1 LKNDHQQKDVVVK
14 QGHTNFIQ
22 RIPTTLIMKT
32 ILVPTDYSAVAKNA
46 AIFAFNLAP
55 QLKAEKIIFYN
66 SYQAPPVLT
75 ENVAPAMPIMDI
87 ETIRTIS
94 DEGMKHFVESVQAH
108 CPPGLQVEP
117 MAEYGMISSD
127 IEEISK
133 TTGADLIVMGITGTS
148 KVEEVLIG
156 STATS
161 VVRHTKVPVIIVPG
175 DARLMQVKNVLLAT
189 NLKKVVETT
198 PVQPIKNLLDATG
211 AKLYVLNIEEKDNDK
226 ISEKTYQKEL
236 LNSLLSEYNP
246 QFYFENN
253 HDFIAGINEFV
264 EANNIDL
271 IITIPRKHGFFKGL
285 FKESHSKKLAFHS
298 RVPLMYVHLEDL

>member
-1 LKNDHQQKDVVVK
+1 MKPIL
-14 QGHTNFIQ
+14 TN
-22 RIPTTLIMKT
+22 LIMKT

-66 SYQAPPVLT
+66 SYQSPPVLT

-94 DEGMKHFVESVQAH
+94 DEGMKHFVQSVQSH
-108 CPPGLQVEP
+108 CPAGVQVAQ
-117 MAEYGMISSD
+117 MAEYGVVASD
-127 IEEISK
+127 IEEICK
-133 TTGADLIVMGITGTS
+133 TTGAELIVMGITGTS

-161 VVRHTKVPVIIVPG
+161 VVRHTKVPTIIVPS
-175 DARLMQVKNVLLAT
+175 DAKLTQVKNVLLAT

-198 PVQPIKNLLDATG
+198 PVQPIKQFLDVTG
-211 AKLYVLNIEEKDNDK
+211 AKLFVINIEEKDNDK

-264 EANNIDL
+264 RANNIDM
-271 IITIPRKHGFFKGL
+271 IITIPGKHSFFEGL

-298 RVPLMYVHLEDL
+298 HVALMYVHLEDL